1 MVHLRLTYISRS
13 FKFIDPINVHW
24 NNECESPCI
33 SYTMESLE
41 VANGRFY
48 GFVEDSEQV
57 FCLITGKLHKV
68 FELLIF
74 SSLLLCFECVA
85 MAYMSCTIQD
95 LPWDP
100 TLAVIPFFIAFSIY
114 NLNRKTD
121 EDEDAINRQDRF
133 AFTKRYEAPLY
144 YGALLSLVLAFVLSA
159 LSGIP
164 SLLAT
169 GAPFIVGILYS
180 FRLLPEGLGYRRL
193 KEIPAVKNISVGL
206 AWGIFLSLLPVFFWH
221 REPGPGTVITFLLFF
236 MWGFMAS
243 MIPDIRDRE
252 GDAGADVRTIPVIFG
267 KQKTKRILTGV
278 LILLGIPIVTFSL
291 FLLPLSARMIV
302 VAANIYS
309 HGCVALL
316 EKEWLIHF
324 LADFISDG
332 QYIFFSSAVVIVT
345 SLHLGY

>member
-1 MVHLRLTYISRS
+1 MNFSFKYMNSHAIGFIPERFDPFRLT
-13 FKFIDPINVHW
+13 
-24 NNECESPCI
+24 
-33 SYTMESLE
+33 
-41 VANGRFY
+41 GRIWHRIVGLYDF
-48 GFVEDSEQV
+48 
-57 FCLITGKLHKV
+57 
-68 FELLIF
+68 LIF
-74 SSLLLCFECVA
+74 SSLLLCFECIA
-85 MAYMSCTIQD
+85 MAYISCTIQD
-95 LPWDP
+95 LPWD
-100 TLAVIPFFIAFSIY
+100 LMLGVIPFFVAFSIY

-121 EDEDAINRQDRF
+121 QDEDAVNRQDRF

-144 YGALLSLVLAFVLSA
+144 YGALLSLGLAFVLSA

-169 GAPFIVGILYS
+169 GAPFILGTLYS

-221 REPGPGTVITFLLFF
+221 REPGLGTVITFLLFF

-243 MIPDIRDRE
+243 IIPDIRDRD
-252 GDAGADVRTIPVIFG
+252 GDARADVRTIPVIFG
-267 KQKTKRILTGV
+267 KQKTKSILTGV
-278 LILLGIPIVTFSL
+278 LILLGIPIVTFSI
-291 FLLPLSARMIV
+291 FFLPLSATMIV

-316 EKEWLIHF
+316 DKEELIHF
-324 LADFISDG
+324 VADFISDG
-332 QYIFFSSAVVIVT
+332 QYIFFSLAFVIFA